1 MSGGGGGG
9 DATTTTEPWEQQKP
23 YLPYLFNQAKDLY
36 KQGMPEAYPGE
47 YVAGFTPAEKAG
59 QRLAKRTARGGMTDV
74 ARSAARA
81 QQFLTNPD
89 LLSPESNKYLRAS
102 AAGAVR
108 PLYEQLTETAL
119 PAIRGEAVTSGAYG
133 SNRQGIAEG
142 LAAGRTSR
150 AAGDITA
157 QMYERAYAEG
167 LDALAKGTA
176 LTPTV
181 QAAQLAPAQTLAGVG
196 AQRRSYEQALIDS
209 AIQQYNYNQ
218 ALPYLNL
225 AQYQNFIQGG
235 YGGQTTSQSS
245 MPGAN
250 PFLAGL
256 GGALSGAA
264 SGAMLGSF
272 GGPPGMAI
280 GAGAGALAGTLPVLL
295 G

>member
-1 MSGGGGGG
+1 
-9 DATTTTEPWEQQKP
+9 
-23 YLPYLFNQAKDLY
+23 
-36 KQGMPEAYPGE
+36 
-47 YVAGFTPAEKAG
+47 
-59 QRLAKRTARGGMTDV
+59 
-74 ARSAARA
+74 
-81 QQFLTNPD
+81 
-89 LLSPESNKYLRAS
+89 
-102 AAGAVR
+102 
-108 PLYEQLTETAL
+108 
-119 PAIRGEAVTSGAYG
+119 
-133 SNRQGIAEG
+133 
-142 LAAGRTSR
+142 
-150 AAGDITA
+150 
-157 QMYERAYAEG
+157 MYERAYAEG